1 MYLVIIKTVVWP
13 SKEPC
18 RTVALFLVVGAGGD
32 SVSPQTQSWGRGGS
46 RPSER
51 NRLGNSPEY
60 ATRTSGLVTSDLA
73 LLPSTQHTRQ
83 AKHLKW
89 TYEHGITKYSTEW
102 VLFTRQVDRWARAL
116 YGELVIFLKS
126 DVAWTGYWKLRRRLP
141 NTFGLELR
149 VSETENSEKCG
160 LMDLSTPDYNELTW
174 KRRSHYFR
182 QIFRLSGQDA

>member
-1 MYLVIIKTVVWP
+1 MG
-13 SKEPC
+13 
-18 RTVALFLVVGAGGD
+18 AL
-32 SVSPQTQSWGRGGS
+32 
-46 RPSER
+46 
-51 NRLGNSPEY
+51 Y
-60 ATRTSGLVTSDLA
+60 
-73 LLPSTQHTRQ
+73 
-83 AKHLKW
+83 
-89 TYEHGITKYSTEW
+89 
-102 VLFTRQVDRWARAL
+102 L